1 MKITANFA
9 TYKPREEALKKA
21 VASIIDQVDEVRIH
35 FNGYTI
41 QQIPSWCDELEKVYS
56 LVGENDLT
64 DNGKFA
70 SLDGFEFDTSSEYYF
85 SCDDD
90 IIYPSDY
97 VKTTIDNIKKY
108 GIIISYHG
116 RKLQGLNRNYY
127 RGHKSFR
134 CLDEVSEDTL
144 IDVCGTGVTAFDT
157 RYFHPKGIATDPRHR
172 MSDLLFSLEASKQKK
187 SIGCCSHAK
196 GWIKDI
202 SHKENIYNTE
212 SRNPSGVQ
220 EEIANEI
227 FKLNHG
233 K

>member
-35 FNGYTI
+35 FNGYDVFEVPMYF
-41 QQIPSWCDELEKVYS
+41 QNMEKVFFS
-56 LVGENDLT
+56 CLT
-64 DNGKFA
+64 DYTDNAKFEP
-70 SLDGFEFDTSSEYYF
+70 LDCEIFDTSSEYYF

-90 IIYPSDY
+90 IIYPCDY
-97 VKTTIDNIKKY
+97 VEKTIDNIKKY

-187 SIGCCSHAK
+187 SIGCCSHKK